1 MRLYDLVG
9 LTNRWE
15 ASRVG
20 YVPSRPSYTFDP
32 PAVLVRLT
40 WGERRSIWVPAHA
53 NRWNTLF
60 VLVTVTPDPG
70 DRRTEEL
77 LWVHHTDVVWELP
90 ADPST
95 SPKPPP
101 RAPGGVELDRLHGEL
116 G

>member
-1 MRLYDLVG
+1 MRLYDLAGV
-9 LTNRWE
+9 TNRWE

-20 YVPSRPSYTFDP
+20 HVPTRPSYTFDP
-32 PAVLVRLT
+32 PAVLVRLC
-40 WGERRSIWVPAHA
+40 WGSSARWVPAHA

-90 ADPST
+90 ATPST
-95 SPKPPP
+95 APKPPP
-101 RAPGGVELDRLHGEL
+101 RAPGHAELERRHGRL
-116 G
+116 